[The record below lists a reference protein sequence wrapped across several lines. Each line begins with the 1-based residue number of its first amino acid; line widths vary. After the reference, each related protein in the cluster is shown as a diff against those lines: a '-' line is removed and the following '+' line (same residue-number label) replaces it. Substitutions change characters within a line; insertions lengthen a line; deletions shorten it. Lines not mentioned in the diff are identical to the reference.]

1 MRARRSTVSKGEL
14 LVDGS
19 DATFRGFIHDFLAF
33 AARVHEV
40 RDGFGKAIGLS
51 GPGYSTLISI
61 AHLEEEHGVGVN
73 RVAEH
78 LHVSGAFITVEV
90 AKLVRAGLVTKRP
103 NAADKR
109 RVLLTITNA
118 GRSLLDELAPVQAP
132 VNDTL
137 FEALGAEEFLALK
150 TTIGKLVGCGDR
162 ALALI
167 DYRESMRSS
176 A

>member
-1 MRARRSTVSKGEL
+1 MKARRHTVAKGEL

-19 DATFRGFIHDFLAF
+19 DATFRRFIHDFLAF

-40 RDGFGKAIGLS
+40 RDHFGRAIGLS
-51 GPGYSTLISI
+51 GPGYSALISI

-78 LHVSGAFITVEV
+78 LHVSPAFITVEV
-90 AKLVRAGLVTKRP
+90 AKLVRAGFVTKRT

-109 RVLLTITNA
+109 RVLLTITSA
-118 GRSLLDELAPVQAP
+118 GRRLLEELAPLQAP

-137 FEALGAEEFLALK
+137 FDALDAQEFLALK
-150 TTIGKLVGCGDR
+150 AIIGKLVACGDR

-167 DYRESMRSS
+167 DYRESTRSS